1 MIVVRSEIIRADS
14 RDSRIVPGFGF
25 LALLAFLA
33 VKLFCVMEDVAAT
46 NKNTSSTNWHEFTR
60 SENIR
65 ADSLDS
71 RIAAGFLLLRV
82 LRALSGEGFAVIV
95 YEALT

>member
-1 MIVVRSEIIRADS
+1 MMECAAATNKNTSSTNRHEFTGMKIIRDDS

-46 NKNTSSTNWHEFTR
+46 NKNTSSTNEHESTWR
-60 SENIR
+60 SE
-65 ADSLDS
+65 AATKKTEPQMHTDSH
-71 RIAAGFLLLRV
+71 
-82 LRALSGEGFAVIV
+82 
-95 YEALT
+95 